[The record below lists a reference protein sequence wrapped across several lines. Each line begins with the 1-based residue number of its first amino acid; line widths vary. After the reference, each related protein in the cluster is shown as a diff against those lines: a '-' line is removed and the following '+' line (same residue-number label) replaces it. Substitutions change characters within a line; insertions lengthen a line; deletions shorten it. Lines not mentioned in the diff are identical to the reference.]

1 LTDETPIQQIDDE
14 TLVLRMMEQDEQALA
29 KVLELYGPRVK
40 GYLRRK
46 FGDVLREPEL
56 AESFNVAAFNLW
68 RFADRFRPEKGSLRG
83 WFITI
88 ARNAAVSLLR
98 SESLHVAKELE
109 YEPEYD
115 PADCSDDDPP
125 VDSKEHRRLK
135 ELDHIL
141 NTKLTGF
148 EQIVALN
155 DFKAGC
161 EADAGRLAAQHGKS
175 KQMVYTTRSK
185 VKKKITEW
193 MREWDLR
200 QRGKKG

>member
-1 LTDETPIQQIDDE
+1 MIDETPIQEIDDE
-14 TLVLRMMEQDEQALA
+14 TLILRMMEQDEQALA
-29 KVLELYGPRVK
+29 KVLELYGPRVN

-56 AESFNVAAFNLW
+56 AEALNVAAFNLW

-88 ARNAAVSLLR
+88 ARNAAKSLLR
-98 SESLHVAKELE
+98 SESRHVAKELE

-115 PADCSDDDPP
+115 PADCSDDAPP

-135 ELDHIL
+135 ELDNIL

-155 DFKAGC
+155 DFKAGG

-185 VKKKITEW
+185 VKKKITGW